1 MIVYILS
8 GWIVCLTLILI
19 WSLARQ
25 PLNKELI
32 RQNRELLNRLQAGD
46 LKTFVA
52 LQTSLNPL
60 NNSEY
65 VSQDDESEAKRLI
78 DASGVGETQFLDDG
92 DVRQYSLE
100 DFSLREF
107 R

>member
-1 MIVYILS
+1 
-8 GWIVCLTLILI
+8 
-19 WSLARQ
+19 
-25 PLNKELI
+25 
-32 RQNRELLNRLQAGD
+32 
-46 LKTFVA
+46 
-52 LQTSLNPL
+52 LNPL